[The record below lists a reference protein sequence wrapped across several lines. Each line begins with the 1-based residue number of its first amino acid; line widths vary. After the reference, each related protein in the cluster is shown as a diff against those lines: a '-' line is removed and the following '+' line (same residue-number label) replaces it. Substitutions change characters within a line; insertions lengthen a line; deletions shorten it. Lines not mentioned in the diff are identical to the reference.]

1 MLLNQI
7 KALALL
13 TECRGDEI
21 WSVAYCEEAGV
32 PQPWIEQLSD
42 AFESGFKFDRDTI
55 YVEGEVVNQYY
66 GVSDRDIAFKLAEFF
81 RYRSLCGDSHVAGAN
96 SRSTSDQR
104 SDRRTLISR
113 SVQPQPMR

>member
-1 MLLNQI
+1 MLYSPIMLLNRI

-21 WSVAYCEEAGV
+21 WSVPYCEEAGV

-55 YVEGEVVNQYY
+55 YVGGEVVNQYY
-66 GVSDRDIAFKLAEFF
+66 GVSDRDIAFKLAEFLGLDP
-81 RYRSLCGDSHVAGAN
+81 YEATAMALG
-96 SRSTSDQR
+96 
-104 SDRRTLISR
+104 RTAEVRAIKEAIAER
-113 SVQPQPMR
+113 